1 MKNLK
6 RLLKTGFSISL
17 SLIGKY
23 LPVNKELFVFNSLPD
38 IADNAYGMY
47 LELSKRDNVE
57 LVWIVEDKNNV
68 NWDDLNKKNTIV
80 VSKKT
85 FKAIW
90 LFLRARLVVVT
101 HSIYCSYENLKKD
114 RIILNTGH
122 GMPLK
127 RIGLMDDGKSW
138 VPNLDYTISSS
149 PLFQDIMA
157 KCYGLPLDKVLVT
170 GSPKCDLLFKETNF
184 YQNHGIDKSSYNM
197 VGIWMPT
204 FRATN
209 KVFDRVDGNFDDSKI
224 SFLRIDE
231 MEYFNSFLKQE
242 NILLIIKLHP
252 MDVLQNKDFRQFSN
266 LLILKQN
273 DMKEQLYPLLGST
286 DFLLTD
292 YSSVWIDYNMLG
304 KPIGFVVDD
313 LNEYSKDR
321 GFTTSVENVFPGK
334 IISNIEA
341 LEGFLKKPERI
352 NKDIYNTYKD
362 GNSAKRVLEALNI

>member
-1 MKNLK
+1 MKDFLKTLFSLVLTYMGKLLPVKKNL
-6 RLLKTGFSISL
+6 
-17 SLIGKY
+17 Y
-23 LPVNKELFVFNSLPD
+23 VFNSLPD

-47 LELSKRDNVE
+47 LELSKRSNVE
-57 LVWIVEDKNNV
+57 LVWIIEDENNV
-68 NWDDLNKKNTIV
+68 NWSDLNENNTIV
-80 VSKKT
+80 VSKKS

-101 HSIYCSYENLKKD
+101 HSIYCSYKNLKKD
-114 RIILNTGH
+114 RIVLNTGH

-138 VPNLDYTISSS
+138 IPNLDYTISSS
-149 PLFQDIMA
+149 PIFQEIMA

-170 GSPKCDLLFKETNF
+170 GSPKCDLLFKETDF
-184 YQNHGIDKSSYNM
+184 YQNHGIDKSSYNKI
-197 VGIWMPT
+197 GIWMPT

-224 SFLRIDE
+224 SFLSINE
-231 MEYFNSFLKQE
+231 MEKLNSFLKQE

-252 MDVLQNKDFRQFSN
+252 MDILQNKDFRQFSN

-273 DMKEQLYPLLGST
+273 DMKEQLYPFLGST

-292 YSSVWIDYNMLG
+292 YSSVWIDYNMLD
-304 KPIGFVVDD
+304 KPVGFVVDD
-313 LNEYSKDR
+313 LKEYSKDR
-321 GFTTSVENVFPGK
+321 GFTTSVENVFPGR
-334 IISNIEA
+334 IISDIET
-341 LEGFLKKPERI
+341 LEEFLKNPERI